1 MYKTQDRV
9 SERCSGLLE
18 RKCPVLASQEHGV
31 LVGRRQSTMCF
42 SSFFPLHGAKSW
54 AGLPSPGVPDF
65 VTLKQEVSLGNGW
78 LLPQSPNCQG
88 GTVSSWPSPYHDIEP
103 GSFFVPQNSSYH
115 ACHQLILPEGEPG
128 THCRAGNSRNFTLM
142 GRRKRSGEG
151 REGSPSGV
159 HLRLDTCR
167 KFPFL

>member
-1 MYKTQDRV
+1 MILR
-9 SERCSGLLE
+9 GLVQNSRQGIRE
-18 RKCPVLASQEHGV
+18 MFWTVGEKVPSAGFTRTWSPGGKMVIYHVLLLFASPTWCQV
-31 LVGRRQSTMCF
+31 LG
-42 SSFFPLHGAKSW
+42 W
-54 AGLPSPGVPDF
+54 PSLPGVPDF

-78 LLPQSPNCQG
+78 LLPQSPSCQG

-142 GRRKRSGEG
+142 GRRKGSGEG
-151 REGSPSGV
+151 REGSPSGRSAPQSG
-159 HLRLDTCR
+159 HL
-167 KFPFL
+167 